1 MAKAKN
7 RDIWKPNGD
16 GGEVLWRN
24 GRRTPLVR
32 YPSTVDNAAELCKV
46 LTAVDNGTADCDEYV
61 VRRNPNG
68 KWDWW
73 PHHMSMPADGQ
84 DAS

>member
-1 MAKAKN
+1 MGKPKN
-7 RDIWKPNGD
+7 RDVWKPNGD

-24 GRRTPLVR
+24 GRRTALER
-32 YPSTVDNAAELCKV
+32 YPSAVDNTEELVKV
-46 LTAVDNGTADCDEYV
+46 LTAVYGCDEYV

-68 KWDWW
+68 QWEWW